1 MSEQKRRLDGNCSGS
16 SGTKKKPKI
25 SYLPDK
31 EALGV
36 FLINHTYEAYSVLN
50 RVVKN
55 KTTNEDIELKNK
67 EKPRNMLLNLD
78 MGNNYNIEAMSDK
91 EVVKL

>member
-1 MSEQKRRLDGNCSGS
+1 MQTINMSAQKRRFDGNGSESSGS
-16 SGTKKKPKI
+16 KKKPKI
-25 SYLPDK
+25 SHLPDK

-36 FLINHTYEAYSVLN
+36 FLIHHTYEPYSVLN

-67 EKPRNMLLNLD
+67 EKPRKMLLKLD
-78 MGNNYNIEAMSDK
+78 MGNNYNIDAI
-91 EVVKL
+91 